1 MLKPT
6 EISIVRTYSHLTKP
20 NEKVIVA
27 MIFFETM
34 TGIFF
39 KKFAFVFV
47 FTEYERTLRSRSYSA
62 KANKK

>member
-20 NEKVIVA
+20 NEKEIVV
-27 MIFFETM
+27 MIFFETI
-34 TGIFF
+34 TGIFL
-39 KKFAFVFV
+39 KTFAFVIA